1 MRACVKLQ
9 SYCVSGTDEAVK
21 SDSKAALAIIP
32 CPDVRIIRGN
42 KKLLQCEIDGDIGT
56 G

>member
-9 SYCVSGTDEAVK
+9 SYCESGADEAVK

-32 CPDVRIIRGN
+32 MSNDVRIIRGN
-42 KKLLQCEIDGDIGT
+42 KKLLQCEIDGE
-56 G
+56 